1 MTFAIISLNNAKRKT
16 QWPVLL
22 RPELKICIR
31 SINRTTSL
39 NQPVQHE
46 HVNLI
51 KVLLLDRQMEDFGS
65 LFACRS
71 VISRWSRPKWRW
83 VHLFRV
89 GIWHLRLLGQ
99 TKCWLF
105 QTDKWVDFRR
115 GESVMTWD
123 ASHLISS
130 LYLYIN
136 IYLFILDVRYST
148 SRIKIF
154 F

>member
-1 MTFAIISLNNAKRKT
+1 MLKGGSN
-16 QWPVLL
+16 QPVLL
-22 RPELKICIR
+22 RPELKNFIRCIIR
-31 SINRTTSL
+31 TSL
-39 NQPVQHE
+39 NQPVLHE

-51 KVLLLDRQMEDFGS
+51 KVLLLDRQIEES
-65 LFACRS
+65 WSVFAYRS
-71 VISRWSRPKWRW
+71 VISRGSRPKWRW

-105 QTDKWVDFRR
+105 QTEWVDFRR

-123 ASHLISS
+123 ASQLISS

-136 IYLFILDVRYST
+136 IYLFIYT
-148 SRIKIF
+148 WCEI
-154 F
+154 